1 VGVALRGRRAATRC
15 PSVARDPSASL
26 RLLLPL
32 GEFFKPRALPLYLRS
47 ALPCWARSRSLA
59 RSPAAA
65 PRPQRELSG
74 LARPCDTTA
83 ARTASPRK
91 PKARREARAPAR
103 DAKWTP
109 SGAPRVPRDHHARVK
124 RTSREEW
131 EVLRQGGHSASRAV
145 REVERPGRPP
155 VVSSSPLPARLRG
168 REPFASR
175 FAAEARPSSHS
186 AAGGQTRWQ
195 RCRKQ
200 LLQPLVGRRLK
211 AAPRPPQP
219 PDPPPAAPDRSVAFA
234 GAAPHHHNPRR
245 ALPEASIG
253 GVRSRGS
260 GTEQDG
266 SRLQQDFLPAL

>member
-1 VGVALRGRRAATRC
+1 MGWGGRRIAPVTRDRAAQETASAVAATAGAALTAAVHRPRPQRTGQEGVCVGVALRGRRAATRC

-211 AAPRPPQP
+211 AVPRPP
-219 PDPPPAAPDRSVAFA
+219 
-234 GAAPHHHNPRR
+234 PRR
-245 ALPEASIG
+245 S
-253 GVRSRGS
+253 RS
-260 GTEQDG
+260 
-266 SRLQQDFLPAL
+266 